1 MATSISLTMLMDD
14 GFSGVCEGKGTITPP
29 SSENGD
35 AASDDVGLPTTPKKV
50 LVNSSN
56 CIIAPA
62 SPPSPP
68 PSIKSR
74 RDRSS
79 QQREANRSK
88 QFTTRLQRSATVSG
102 NDSDFLGRKR
112 GNTFRQTSSLP
123 ADHGLKAIEPPHE
136 QGLVKMAFAEQQQ
149 WITVQQK
156 TFTKWLNT
164 KIEPRGVAVIDLVKD
179 LSDGVILIH
188 LLECLSSESLGRYA
202 AKPKLR
208 VQRFEN
214 ANLSLDFIK
223 SRGIQMTNI
232 GAEDVVD
239 GNRKIILGLIWTL
252 ILRFTISDINEEGMT
267 AKEGLLLWCQRKT
280 ACYEEVDVRNFTDSW
295 NDGLAFCALLDIHRP
310 DLIDYDALDKNDHRG
325 NMQLAFDIAK
335 AEIGIPDL
343 LDVEDVCDVAKPDE
357 RSLMTYIAYW
367 FHAFSQM
374 EKVENA
380 GRRVEKFVNNMQGA
394 WEMQS
399 NYERRMK
406 ALLQQIHEQGL
417 RWQGSKFEGTYVDAK
432 KQSTE
437 FSAYKRGKKREWV
450 AEKSDLAALL
460 GNIKT
465 KMSTYRL
472 RPYDPP
478 AELRLC
484 VLDEEWASLIRSE
497 VARGQ
502 LINETIRDIKNALR
516 KSFADKANDFAL
528 ALNTMQLAISGL
540 EGDVED
546 QLTHVRRLNE
556 NLSPMNQYLGKI
568 EEVDRKC
575 EEANIEENDFT
586 TYTYDELCYEL
597 SLVKNSV
604 SKKLAFL
611 DNQVVARNMTN
622 LTPIQLEEF
631 ESVFRHFDR
640 DVTNSLQELEFS
652 AALASLGLVFS
663 EDEMHDYFLETSNGR
678 DYVTFEQFIRFM
690 VDVTEDQNT
699 AEQVFQSFRE
709 VADGKPY
716 VTEMDLRHSLVPDDV
731 IDKLIQ
737 FVPLHKGPDLQ
748 EDRGMPQYD
757 YISFM
762 DGLLGGPEDLEESS
776 ALSDIPNGRSPQR
789 AATGSSG
796 SKANGFH

>member
-1 MATSISLTMLMDD
+1 MDL
-14 GFSGVCEGKGTITPP
+14 GFSGAREGAITPP
-29 SSENGD
+29 ASEDGD
-35 AASDDVGLPTTPKKV
+35 AAAAGCPSSITEPPATPEQ
-50 LVNSSN
+50 VNKS
-56 CIIAPA
+56 IVTPPF
-62 SPPSPP
+62 PPSPP
-68 PSIKSR
+68 PSIKAR

-79 QQREANRSK
+79 QQKEANRSK
-88 QFTTRLQRSATVSG
+88 QFTTRLQRSATISG
-102 NDSDFLGRKR
+102 NNSDLLGRKKGR
-112 GNTFRQTSSLP
+112 GFRQTASLP

-136 QGLVKMAFAEQQQ
+136 QALTKMAFAEQQQ

-164 KIEPRGVAVIDLVKD
+164 KIEPRALAVVDLVKD

-188 LLECLSSESLGRYA
+188 LLECLSNESLGRYA

-280 ACYEEVDVRNFTDSW
+280 ACYDEVDVRNFTDSW

-406 ALLQQIHEQGL
+406 ALLKQIHEQGL
-417 RWQGSKFEGTYVDAK
+417 RWEGAKFEGTYVDAK
-432 KQSTE
+432 KQSAE

-478 AELRLC
+478 AELRLS
-484 VLDEEWASLIRSE
+484 VLDNEWASLMRSE
-497 VARGQ
+497 MARGQ

-556 NLSPMNQYLGKI
+556 NLSPMNQYLEKI

-731 IDKLIQ
+731 IEKLTQ

-762 DGLLGGPEDLEESS
+762 DGLLSGPEEYEEPA
-776 ALSDIPNGRSPQR
+776 ALSDLPNGRSPQR
-789 AATGSSG
+789 ASTGAASG
-796 SKANGFH
+796 KANGYH